1 MEGQATLQSSGGK
14 HACKRYRRGDGLSM
28 HPGYGANRRVTE
40 HGSRDLSHDR
50 PMMLSLV
57 DTEEKLRAYFP
68 ILDDMVQQGLVV
80 LSDVDIIK

>member
-1 MEGQATLQSSGGK
+1 
-14 HACKRYRRGDGLSM
+14 M

-80 LSDVDIIK
+80 LSDVDIIKYTHDPSGDERRKEARQ